1 MLFIPIIYFISFSLS
16 SIGGIVVAF
25 KQYNIFQ
32 GIWDSP
38 WVGLAHFK
46 EVFASGEFRDG
57 PEKYHSFKSG

>member
-1 MLFIPIIYFISFSLS
+1 MKGKKISLYIMFVYPHYLFYRFSLS

-46 EVFASGEFRDG
+46 EVFVLVSSGR
-57 PEKYHSFKSG
+57 P